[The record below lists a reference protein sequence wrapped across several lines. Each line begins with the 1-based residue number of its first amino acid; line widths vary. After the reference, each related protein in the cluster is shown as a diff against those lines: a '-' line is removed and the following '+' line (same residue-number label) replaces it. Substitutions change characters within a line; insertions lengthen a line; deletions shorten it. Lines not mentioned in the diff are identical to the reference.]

1 MASCMEQHCK
11 HIVNWVKPHLQKS
24 TWKQSLL
31 DTEFGVP
38 SVVLKLLRTWTWGGL
53 SPYYNTT
60 SIMMPRKF
68 CELGFF
74 LIKEADKDCQH
85 PTCSSMVPRFLL
97 LCLLPLPSSPTV
109 LSQFLS
115 LYKALVCLQPEWML
129 FYIKE
134 SNKTRKSNASPPESC
149 SLTCCTNSHS
159 KKGSCSCRSESAKAW
174 KVDESPE
181 MS

>member
-60 SIMMPRKF
+60 SIMMPTKF

-74 LIKEADKDCQH
+74 LSKKLIKTVSIPHAAAWFLGFSSCV
-85 PTCSSMVPRFLL
+85 CSLFLL
-97 LCLLPLPSSPTV
+97 LLLYFPSSFRYTKHWYAFSLSECCFTLKKATKPERATPLHQRAALWHVAPTPTQKRAAAPAGQRV
-109 LSQFLS
+109 Q
-115 LYKALVCLQPEWML
+115 KHG
-129 FYIKE
+129 K
-134 SNKTRKSNASPPESC
+134 
-149 SLTCCTNSHS
+149 
-159 KKGSCSCRSESAKAW
+159 
-174 KVDESPE
+174 
-181 MS
+181 